1 MPYYDRIDVS
11 EGIDISI
18 TSASK
23 ECDIFIFWYF
33 LNKGFK
39 FQIHVFKKYHD
50 LLMMSMN
57 LSNIA
62 ILKIKSADYLCIITG
77 ISYKI
82 ISEATELLQNI
93 ALTGNSGK
101 LSKFIKNKYREQFL
115 KQ

>member
-1 MPYYDRIDVS
+1 MPYYDRIDIS
-11 EGIDISI
+11 EGIDMSI

-39 FQIHVFKKYHD
+39 FQIHVFNKYHD

-82 ISEATELLQNI
+82 VNEAIELLQNI

-101 LSKFIKNKYREQFL
+101 LSNLL
-115 KQ
+115 KINIESNF

>member
-39 FQIHVFKKYHD
+39 FQIHVFKKP
-50 LLMMSMN
+50 MN

-77 ISYKI
+77 ISYKV